1 MAHRHTKLFGSTSY
15 RTLGCPA
22 HLQRGATVPE
32 PPSSDAAI
40 EGTMLHEFSEMVLKA
55 PEKEPSDF
63 PDWEKFDDDQRNIVE
78 TYVGLVREIAAEGGN
93 LYIEQRT
100 ESPHLH
106 SEWFGTADAVVVKPP
121 RLTIGDLKCGRV
133 PVNVFEYGSDTEPN
147 PQVGSYAIS
156 VLENLKP
163 EVAATIQEVEL
174 VIVQPREGGIKRAV
188 FTRRQLD
195 NLKARLLAKAEEA
208 ESDNPSAAIGPWCH
222 FCKVKPICPTQKDFI
237 FEEAKLDFALDGGEP
252 TDLEPVDLLSVLNVA
267 DAAIEWGKAV
277 KTHAE
282 NRLHDNEDI
291 EGWQLVPKRA
301 KRDWTDKRAVE
312 SLLLDAGL
320 ELEDIIEEALK
331 SPAQIDAILKKKGLR
346 VEGLADLTESVST
359 GLKIGKITKGYENAD
374 GDEDHG
380 WD

>member
-32 PPSSDAAI
+32 PPSLPAAI
-40 EGTMLHEFSEMVLKA
+40 EGTMLHEYSEHVLQEGKPIDFF
-55 PEKEPSDF
+55 PE
-63 PDWEKFDDDQRNIVE
+63 WEGFDEDQRNIVE
-78 TYVGLVREIAAEGGN
+78 TYVGLVRELAEDGP
-93 LYIEQRT
+93 LQVELRT

-106 SEWFGTADAVVVKPP
+106 AEWFGTADAVVVKPP
-121 RLTIGDLKCGRV
+121 RLTIADLKCGRV

-163 EVAATIQEVEL
+163 EVSALIQEVEL

-188 FTRRQLD
+188 FTRRQLE
-195 NLKARLLAKAEEA
+195 NLKARLLAKAKEA

-222 FCKVKPICPTQKDFI
+222 FCKVKPVCPTQEAFI
-237 FEEAKLDFALDGGEP
+237 YEEARLDFALEGNDP
-252 TDLEPVDLLSVLNVA
+252 TDLEPVELIRVLNVA

-277 KTHAE
+277 KNHAE
-282 NRLHDNEDI
+282 NRLHDNEEI

-301 KRDWTDKRAVE
+301 KREWADKRAVE

-331 SPAQIDAILKKKGLR
+331 SPAQIDAVLKKKGIK
-346 VEGLADLTESVST
+346 VEGLADLTESVSS
-359 GLKIGKITKGYENAD
+359 GLKIGKITKGYEYAGD
-374 GDEDHG
+374 DEDHG